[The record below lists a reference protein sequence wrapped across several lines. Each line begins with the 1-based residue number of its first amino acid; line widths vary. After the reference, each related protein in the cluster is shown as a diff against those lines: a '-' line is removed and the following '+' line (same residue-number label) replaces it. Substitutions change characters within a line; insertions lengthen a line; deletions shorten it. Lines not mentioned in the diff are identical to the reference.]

1 MYHYLKGKLAEKNP
15 AFIVVD
21 CNGVGYEVQI
31 SLTTYERIK
40 DAESIK
46 ILTHLIVREDAQILF
61 GFASEMEKQL
71 FLMLISVS
79 GVGPNTA
86 RVVLSS
92 MEPEEIVSALVNE
105 DVNRIK
111 SVKGIGPKSAQRLI
125 IELKDKAAELLG
137 AGSAEKIV
145 SSDNNVKN
153 EALAALTALG
163 IAPAQA
169 HKVINKVL
177 KTNDLN
183 NLKVEDLIKL
193 ALANL

>member
-1 MYHYLKGKLAEKNP
+1 MYYYLKGKLAVKNP

-21 CNGVGYEVQI
+21 CGGVGYEVQI
-31 SLTTYERIK
+31 SLTTFEKIK
-40 DAESIK
+40 DQENIA

-61 GFASEMEKQL
+61 GFANELEKEL
-71 FLMLISVS
+71 FLLLISVS

-92 MEPEEIVSALVNE
+92 MEPNEMIEALVNE

-125 IELKDKAAELLG
+125 VELKDKAANLLG
-137 AGSAEKIV
+137 SASMEKV
-145 SSDNNVKN
+145 ASSSNNVKN
-153 EALAALTALG
+153 EALAALSALG
-163 IAPAQA
+163 IAPSQGTKA
-169 HKVINKVL
+169 INKVL
-177 KTNDLN
+177 KDKNLN
-183 NLKVEDLIKL
+183 ELKVEDLIKL